1 MKIANTTLHKEAC
14 FLDAT
19 EEIDV
24 LKDRNSV
31 DLFDQNGY
39 HLTKAEQAFSV
50 RNGYEPVERRHE
62 DCMRYDW
69 ILWDKKDKAHINHS
83 DIFERKG
90 FSDQALE
97 QLHAVAESSNPM
109 LYKLIKMKPKW
120 GIDISI
126 DYVSAKLTLE
136 AATRAL
142 GKKGRMVT
150 LGGAG
155 EEFNLDAKHL
165 LANEIDVLGSRYVTP
180 LEIIETYNLMARGE
194 IWPIVSETR
203 PLEEAEI
210 IHDMVEKGDITGR
223 AALIIN

>member
-1 MKIANTTLHKEAC
+1 MKIANTSLNKEAY

-19 EEIDV
+19 EDVHV
-24 LKDRNSV
+24 LKDPNCV

-39 HLTKAEQAFSV
+39 HLTKAEQAFLV

-126 DYVSAKLTLE
+126 DYVSPDAVFE
-136 AATRAL
+136 VFHYEWDAFEYDAVME
-142 GKKGRMVT
+142 KK
-150 LGGAG
+150 
-155 EEFNLDAKHL
+155 EEIEQFVISKDWDDIAQVLWNRR
-165 LANEIDVLGSRYVTP
+165 NEWYYLNFFEQTQWRTDFFGLSPEKFKNV
-180 LEIIETYNLMARGE
+180 
-194 IWPIVSETR
+194 IWK
-203 PLEEAEI
+203 
-210 IHDMVEKGDITGR
+210 D
-223 AALIIN
+223 

>member
-19 EEIDV
+19 EEINV

-39 HLTKAEQAFSV
+39 HLTKAEQAFLV

-90 FSDQALE
+90 FSDQALD

-126 DYVSAKLTLE
+126 DYVSPDAVFE
-136 AATRAL
+136 VFHYEWDAFEYDAVME
-142 GKKGRMVT
+142 KK
-150 LGGAG
+150 
-155 EEFNLDAKHL
+155 EEIEQFVIHKDWDDIAQVLWNRRNEWYYLDFFEQTQWRTDFFGLSPEKFK
-165 LANEIDVLGSRYVTP
+165 NV
-180 LEIIETYNLMARGE
+180 
-194 IWPIVSETR
+194 IWK
-203 PLEEAEI
+203 
-210 IHDMVEKGDITGR
+210 D
-223 AALIIN
+223 